1 MAHLGRFLS
10 FAVLFGFVTAG
21 LHTRTG
27 KKDILLHLKLLECV
41 KHLKHWSSCLH
52 GPHSCC
58 VYLRHF
64 GHFSVY
70 IVKQRLNPNIPVKI
84 FPRARIKCSHQT
96 PRRERRLA
104 HRAERWE
111 KEQGARDHLAARV
124 ANAVFIPLNVAAVL
138 LLHIVFC
145 CCLIYCIDTLEQK
158 ECLIY
163 LVIPLCQKWDCLLIW
178 RCLG

>member
-84 FPRARIKCSHQT
+84 FPRARIKRSHQT
-96 PRRERRLA
+96 PRRERWLA

-111 KEQGARDHLAARV
+111 KAQGSRDHLAARV
-124 ANAVFIPLNVAAVL
+124 ANAVFIPLNVATVL
-138 LLHIVFC
+138 LLHIVFFVVVWYIV
-145 CCLIYCIDTLEQK
+145 LIHLNKRSALYI
-158 ECLIY
+158 
-163 LVIPLCQKWDCLLIW
+163 
-178 RCLG
+178 